1 MKKLLNFKN
10 IAIAALIIYVL
21 LQWFNPGG
29 VMPGGRT
36 IRRTI
41 KIDGKK
47 YEVLKHTIDTIEVE
61 KVKVVTKKGEDIV
74 HEVIDVDTLV
84 LKELVNVDTA
94 ALLKDYLA
102 KVVYKDTLTLDGGLG
117 TIALTDTITKN
128 RILGRTWDAKVK
140 ERIIKEELIV
150 KEPAKAQLY
159 YGLNAGFNKED
170 YVSAVGGGLI
180 LKTKKDK
187 LYQFNLGVNN
197 RTTDGTNGGF
207 SPYVGFGTYWKIKVK
222 K

>member
-36 IRRTI
+36 IR
-41 KIDGKK
+41 IDGKK
-47 YEVLKHTIDTIEVE
+47 YEVIKHEIDTVDII
-61 KVKVVTKKGEDIV
+61 KTKVVTKKGEDIY
-74 HEVIDVDTLV
+74 HEVIVE
-84 LKELVNVDTA
+84 KEVIIPTIIDTA
-94 ALLKDYLA
+94 ALLKDYYS
-102 KVVYKDTLTLDGGLG
+102 KVLYKDVLVLPDSLG
-117 TIALTDTITKN
+117 TVAVTDTISQN
-128 RILGRTWDAKVK
+128 RILGRTFNANVTQ
-140 ERIIKEELIV
+140 RTIKETTIV
-150 KEPAKAQLY
+150 KEPARNQVY

-170 YVSAVGGGLI
+170 YVSAIGAGMI

-187 LYQFNLGVNN
+187 IYQLGIGVNN

>member
-36 IRRTI
+36 IR
-41 KIDGKK
+41 IDGKK
-47 YEVLKHTIDTIEVE
+47 YEVIKHTIDTVDVV
-61 KVKVVTKKGEDIV
+61 KTKVVTKKGEDIY
-74 HEVIDVDTLV
+74 HEVIVE
-84 LKELVNVDTA
+84 KEVIIPTIIDTA
-94 ALLKDYLA
+94 ALLKDYYS
-102 KVVYKDTLTLDGGLG
+102 KVLYKDVLVLPDSLG
-117 TIALTDTITKN
+117 TVAVTDTISQNK
-128 RILGRTWDAKVK
+128 ILGRTFNASVK
-140 ERIIKEELIV
+140 QRTIKETTIV
-150 KEPAKAQLY
+150 KEPAKTQLY

-187 LYQFNLGVNN
+187 IYQFNLGVNN
-197 RTTDGTNGGF
+197 RTIDGTNGGF

>member
-10 IAIAALIIYVL
+10 IAIAALIIYIL

-36 IRRTI
+36 IRI
-41 KIDGKK
+41 EGKK
-47 YEVLKHTIDTIEVE
+47 YEVIKHDIDTLEVV
-61 KVKVVTKKGEDIV
+61 KTKVVTKKGEDIY
-74 HEVIDVDTLV
+74 HETIVEKEVLIPAVI
-84 LKELVNVDTA
+84 DTA
-94 ALLKDYLA
+94 ALLKDYYS
-102 KVVYKDTLTLDGGLG
+102 KVLYKDLLVLPDSLG
-117 TIALTDTITKN
+117 TVAVIDTISQNK
-128 RILGRTWDAKVK
+128 IIGRTFDAKVK
-140 ERIIKEELIV
+140 ERTIKETLIV
-150 KEPAKAQLY
+150 KEPAKNQVY

-170 YVSAVGGGLI
+170 YVSAIGGGLI

-187 LYQFNLGVNN
+187 IYQFNLGVNN
-197 RTTDGTNGGF
+197 RTTDGTNGSF

>member
-1 MKKLLNFKN
+1 MKKYVNFKN
-10 IAIAALIIYVL
+10 IAIVALVIWIL

-36 IRRTI
+36 IR
-41 KIDGKK
+41 IDGKK
-47 YEVLKHTIDTIEVE
+47 YEVIKHTIDTVEVE
-61 KVKVVTKKGEDIV
+61 KVKVVTKKGKDIV

-84 LKELVNVDTA
+84 LKEMVNVDSA
-94 ALLKDYLA
+94 AILKDYLA
-102 KVVYKDTLTLDGGLG
+102 KIVYKDTLVLDGGLG

-140 ERIIKEELIV
+140 ERVIKEELIV
-150 KEPAKAQLY
+150 KEPAKNQVY
-159 YGLNAGFNKED
+159 YGLNAGFNKAD
-170 YVSAVGGGLI
+170 YVSAVGAGVI

-187 LYQFNLGVNN
+187 IYQLGIGVNN
-197 RTTDGTNGGF
+197 RTTDGTNGSF

>member
-36 IRRTI
+36 IR
-41 KIDGKK
+41 IDGKK

-84 LKELVNVDTA
+84 LKELVNVDSA
-94 ALLKDYLA
+94 AILKDYLA
-102 KVVYKDTLTLDGGLG
+102 KIVYKDTLVLDGGLG
-117 TIALTDTITKN
+117 TIALTDTIMKN

-140 ERIIKEELIV
+140 ERIIKEEMIV
-150 KEPAKAQLY
+150 KEPARNQVY

-170 YVSAVGGGLI
+170 YVPAIGAGMI

-187 LYQFNLGVNN
+187 IYQLGIGVNN